1 MSAHQTR
8 KMVDSMGLSLELKK
22 KKNIKKVDEVPIY
35 LCSLCCQQATEIV
48 PGGLQ
53 TRFINCKL
61 GYLTDGTQMR
71 HRDNDKAICR
81 GCRYKLKAQQN
92 KFPNKNMKYKHCPFC
107 RSHDPLGKPPVLCR
121 MPRKKKPFAEAEIL
135 RIQKLNKEF
144 KKEKLRRKQFFN
156 ARYGYIC
163 ENEIMNERKFR
174 PLKKYKDNEEIKRK
188 KERILQNKIRL
199 PRRRN

>member
-1 MSAHQTR
+1 MSAHQT
-8 KMVDSMGLSLELKK
+8 KKIINSIGLSLEVKR
-22 KKNIKKVDEVPIY
+22 KKNIKKVNEVSIH
-35 LCSLCCQQATEIV
+35 LCSLCCEQATEIG
-48 PGGLQ
+48 PDGLQ

-81 GCRYKLKAQQN
+81 VCGDKLKSQQN
-92 KFPNKNMKYKHCPFC
+92 KCPNKNMKYKHCPFC
-107 RSHDPLGKPPVLCR
+107 RSHDPLAKPPVLCR

-174 PLKKYKDNEEIKRK
+174 PLKKYNEEIKRK
-188 KERILQNKIRL
+188 KSFFLQNKIRL